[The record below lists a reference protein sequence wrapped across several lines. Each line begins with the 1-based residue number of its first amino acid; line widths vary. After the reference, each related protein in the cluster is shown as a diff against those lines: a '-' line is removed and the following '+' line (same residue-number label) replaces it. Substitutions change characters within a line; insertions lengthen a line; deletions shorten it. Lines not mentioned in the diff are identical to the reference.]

1 MKDMIAKMDE
11 IVGEKKTLNEANL
24 SINMSGSTAEEV
36 GDLMRIMQLGGAE
49 KKDEPTELPISIGPG
64 PDMDMDKP
72 QGMEV
77 PPSPCAAKKLPGP
90 ADDMKMKIM
99 KMDAI
104 ADEGWDNEPDEE
116 YQSDEDVIMS
126 GNDLH
131 KEKGAYPAT
140 ASGDNPMALED
151 ELKEKLMAAL
161 TQKKQDYVIDEAPE
175 ERGIQSNG
183 TLVNFNID
191 KNKPKTTW
199 KKGNET
205 KVIYATPEE
214 IKLAQ
219 TKGND
224 LKGWTQEGA
233 APTQGGE
240 IPKEF
245 LTKDGNPDWAK
256 IPKEITMGTIGG
268 VGVERPPADPN
279 ALPPIKDGDEIP
291 KEYLDAQGNPDWSKI
306 PKEVTTGMIGGT
318 GVERPPES
326 TPQQS
331 GGAAGEFGGT
341 GSAPTPQQSGGKGG
355 EFDTGAQTAS
365 KQGVDGAADAA
376 AAGAQTAAAPDNK
389 NKNPV
394 KPLPGSEYEIVAGD
408 TLGAIAKKN
417 GVSVDAIAK
426 ANNISDPNK
435 ISVGQKIQIPAAD
448 QPAGANT
455 ASNAD
460 AGATG
465 TQANQDAGQP
475 QGAAG
480 AQDEEPGMVDQAVDA
495 AGEAWDAVSDTA
507 VDAWNNLKSFFGGDE
522 EVAKAENPDEAIK
535 AARDKV
541 AAAQAEVD
549 KLEKAAKDK
558 SAQQQSGAF

>member
-77 PPSPCAAKKLPGP
+77 PPSPCAAKKLPSP

-140 ASGDNPMALED
+140 AGGDNPMALED

-175 ERGIQSNG
+175 ERGVQSNG

-191 KNKPKTTW
+191 KTKPKTTW
-199 KKGNET
+199 KKGSET
-205 KVIYATPEE
+205 KIIYATPEE

-219 TKGND
+219 GGD

-233 APTQGGE
+233 KPTQGGE

-279 ALPPIKDGDEIP
+279 ALPPIKDGEDLP

-306 PKEVTTGMIGGT
+306 PKEIQYAQVGGT

-341 GSAPTPQQSGGKGG
+341 GSASTPQQSGGKGG
-355 EFDTGAQTAS
+355 EFDT
-365 KQGVDGAADAA
+365 
-376 AAGAQTAAAPDNK
+376 GAQTAAAPDNK

-394 KPLPGSEYEIVAGD
+394 KPLPGSEYVIASGD
-408 TLGAIAKKN
+408 TLSAVAKKT

-426 ANNISDPNK
+426 ANNIADTNK
-435 ISVGQKIQIPAAD
+435 ISVGQKLQIPAAD

-465 TQANQDAGQP
+465 TQANQDAGQT

-480 AQDEEPGMVDQAVDA
+480 AQEEEPGIVDQAADA

>member
-1 MKDMIAKMDE
+1 MKDMISKMDE
-11 IVGEKKTLNEANL
+11 IVGEKKIVNEANL
-24 SINMSGSTAEEV
+24 NISMSGNNAQEV
-36 GDLMRIMQLGGAE
+36 GDLFRVLQLGGVE
-49 KKDEPTELPISIGPG
+49 QKDEPMDLPIKIEPAGDMDG

-72 QGMEV
+72 KGMEV
-77 PPSPCAAKKLPGP
+77 PPSPCAAKALPGP
-90 ADDMKMKIM
+90 KSPVDDMKMKIM
-99 KMDAI
+99 SMDQIENEDWA
-104 ADEGWDNEPDEE
+104 NEPDEE

-131 KEKGAYPAT
+131 KEKGSYPAT
-140 ASGDNPMALED
+140 AGGDNPMSLED
-151 ELKEKLMAAL
+151 RLKEELAELLKSKLSDVTL
-161 TQKKQDYVIDEAPE
+161 DEAPE
-175 ERGIQSNG
+175 ERGVQSNG

-191 KNKPKTTW
+191 KSKPKTTW
-199 KKGNET
+199 KKGSET
-205 KVIYATPEE
+205 KIIYATPEE

-219 TKGND
+219 GGD

-233 APTQGGE
+233 KPTQGGE

-245 LTKDGNPDWAK
+245 LTKDGNPDWTK
-256 IPKEITMGTIGG
+256 IPKEITMGTIDGT
-268 VGVERPPADPN
+268 GVERPPADPN

-355 EFDTGAQTAS
+355 EFDTGAQTA
-365 KQGVDGAADAA
+365 
-376 AAGAQTAAAPDNK
+376 AAPDNK
-389 NKNPV
+389 NKNPM
-394 KPLPGSEYEIVAGD
+394 KPLPGSEYEIVSGD
-408 TLGAIAKKN
+408 TLGAIAKKT

-426 ANNISDPNK
+426 ANGIADPNK
-435 ISVGQKIQIPAAD
+435 IKVGQKLQIPAAD
-448 QPAGANT
+448 QAAGANT

-480 AQDEEPGMVDQAVDA
+480 AQEEPGVVDQATDA
-495 AGEAWDAVSDTA
+495 VAGAWDDVKNWAS
-507 VDAWNNLKSFFGGDE
+507 NLFGGDDE
-522 EVAKAENPDEAIK
+522 AAKAATPEETKKSLQDKMAEIQAKLKELEA
-535 AARDKV
+535 
-541 AAAQAEVD
+541 AEGN
-549 KLEKAAKDK
+549 
-558 SAQQQSGAF
+558 AQQQSGAF